1 MRNDPADS
9 GSGEANTG
17 AASSRQE
24 TPVAAD
30 PIQIKDGDRIGL
42 IASLDDLPAV
52 AKYHR
57 RVGATAIN
65 FRRAEVREGI
75 EGYQRAVG
83 RISYA
88 DDGVITHDG
97 EVEAPTEAEQA
108 AIKLAFERATFPK
121 MQALDALP
129 DAPPGVNPADR
140 NVFVCHDFDGRVV
153 MLHQRYETKDGG
165 KGYVPWT
172 RWSDGQWRKME
183 PTALPFYGLPGYQKA
198 AVLVIHEGAK
208 AAARMQRLQS
218 GEEPPERFPWWSE
231 LQHAHHVGWIGGAFA
246 VGRSDW
252 DKLAALN
259 WSRVVIIADNDDKG
273 FKAAKQI
280 SKSFTANVWIIAF
293 DQRFDAAFDM
303 ADEWP
308 ADMFDD
314 AGRYTGPSI
323 RDCLL
328 PATKATIEL
337 PARGRGRPTSVLR
350 DEFAALVAYTV
361 DPPRII
367 FRHNPSRDYRPEQ
380 FNTLYAPMSDVK
392 DTAIKVFQRIECQH
406 DRMIY
411 RPGFGPGPLAV
422 DGGRSFNVYQGGTEP
437 IPGDPAP
444 WLEYL
449 AHMLPEPG
457 DRELVLRWLATLIAL
472 PRIRM
477 KYGLLLI
484 SATQGVGKS
493 TLGVILSKVLGAPN
507 VSFPSENSIVDSAFN
522 SWLTRK
528 RLIFANEIYCGHSR
542 RPYDRLKTYMTDE
555 VVEVN
560 EKGVPQYPMENWAHF
575 IACSNSDAALH
586 LDNEDRRW
594 LVPTVSDSLKPREW
608 WDRLHGWLAA
618 DGPGIIARWA
628 ADYVAS
634 VDHVRPGD
642 HAPDS
647 IRKRAIVEGSRS
659 EGQQLAAQLAEH
671 LTGIDRK
678 VILRTRDIRTW
689 VAVQRGFCRAGDAD
703 LSDRRLEKPD
713 TIVRVMKAVPGIVVW
728 ADKLRPK
735 FGATRDSV
743 VMNFTPSASEGWA
756 EIKGYLT
763 DLEGVGLDGPF

>member
-1 MRNDPADS
+1 MNDAAYS
-9 GSGEANTG
+9 GPGEANTG

-30 PIQIKDGDRIGL
+30 QIQRKDGDRIGL

-52 AKYHR
+52 ASYHH

-129 DAPPGVNPADR
+129 DAPPGVNPGDR
-140 NVFVCHDFDGRVV
+140 NVFVCHDFDGRIV
-153 MLHQRYETKDGG
+153 MLHQRYETNDGG

-218 GEEPPERFPWWSE
+218 GEEQPERFPWWSE

-259 WSRVVIIADNDDKG
+259 WSRVVIVADNDDKG

-280 SKSFTANVWIIAF
+280 AGYFAANVWIIAF
-293 DQRFDAAFDM
+293 DQRFDVAFDM

-308 ADMFDD
+308 AEMFDEHE
-314 AGRYTGPSI
+314 RYTGPSM
-323 RDCLL
+323 RDCTL
-328 PATKATIEL
+328 PATRATRLI
-337 PARGRGRPTSVLR
+337 PAEGRGRPTALLR
-350 DEFAALVAYTV
+350 DEFAELVAYTV

-380 FNTLYAPMSDVK
+380 FNTLYAPLSDVK
-392 DTAIKVFQRIECQH
+392 DTAVKVFQRIECQH
-406 DRMIY
+406 DRMEY
-411 RPGFGPGPLAV
+411 NPGYAPGPLAI
-422 DGGRSFNVYQGGTEP
+422 DGGRAFNVCSPSVAP

-444 WLEYL
+444 WLDYL
-449 AHMLPEPG
+449 EHMLPEPG
-457 DRELVLRWLATLIAL
+457 DRELVLRWLATLIAM

-484 SATQGVGKS
+484 SATHGVGKS
-493 TLGVILSKVLGAPN
+493 TFGNILSLVLGASN

-522 SWLTRK
+522 SWLVRK

-542 RPYDRLKTYMTDE
+542 RPYDRLKTYITDE

-560 EKGVPQYPMENWAHF
+560 EKGVPQYSMSNWAHF

-594 LVPTVSDSLKPREW
+594 LVPTLSEGLKPRDW
-608 WDRLHGWLAA
+608 WDRLRGWLAA
-618 DGPGIIARWA
+618 DGPGIIAHWA
-628 ADYVAS
+628 AGYVAS
-634 VDHVRPGD
+634 VDYVRPGD

-647 IRKRAIVEGSRS
+647 ARKRKIVEGSRS
-659 EGQQLAAQLAEH
+659 EGQQLAVQLAEH

-678 VILRTRDIRTW
+678 VILRTRDIRAW
-689 VAVQRGFCRAGDAD
+689 VAVQRGFCRASEAD

-713 TIVRVMKAVPGIVVW
+713 TLVRAMKAVPGIVIW

-743 VMNFTPSASEGWA
+743 VMNFAPGDGEGWA
-756 EIKGYLT
+756 DIKGYLT
-763 DLEGVGLDGPF
+763 DLEGGQFDEPM